1 VRRRRV
7 RSPRDLGGNW
17 RQRAHIKGWWES
29 GGKSQRTLARQ
40 VVGWNPGAA
49 SSGEEI
55 RTDMGVNQ
63 EEEEG
68 GGLMTRVCDGVV
80 GG

>member
-1 VRRRRV
+1 
-7 RSPRDLGGNW
+7 
-17 RQRAHIKGWWES
+17 
-29 GGKSQRTLARQ
+29 
-40 VVGWNPGAA
+40 VGWNPGAA

-80 GG
+80 GR